1 MDGVGVVTHPDAALA
16 RDLLR
21 EAGPATRGRSD
32 RMLAAAQ
39 VHATLAVEQAVRDL
53 IGVVRDGLDETEP
66 ERPVRLVPVNDD
78 TAEVESY
85 GALTIGAYF
94 TGPDGLTYK
103 VAELL
108 DARPP
113 YPHEG
118 PQSTY
123 RYKFERVNP

>member
-1 MDGVGVVTHPDAALA
+1 VIHADRA
-16 RDLLR
+16 RDLLASAQLR
-21 EAGPATRGRSD
+21 NRSEE
-32 RMLAAAQ
+32 MLAAAQ
-39 VHATLAVEQAVRDL
+39 VHATLAVEAAVLEL
-53 IGVVRDGLDETEP
+53 IEVVRNGLDDTEP
-66 ERPVRLVPVNDD
+66 ERPVRLVPVYDD

-85 GALTIGAYF
+85 GALAIGAYF

-113 YPHEG
+113 HPHEG
-118 PQSTY
+118 SQSTY